1 VDSFKLDFPRTVS
14 SVTTKAKRL
23 ETTKFRV
30 ANVLCFECLCVVDA
44 VVVAP
49 ALEKKKSSKGI
60 ESTKKLLFL

>member
-14 SVTTKAKRL
+14 SVTTNAKRL

-30 ANVLCFECLCVVDA
+30 ANVLCFECLCVVDG
-44 VVVAP
+44 VVAA